1 MKACGTLLRRRLLS
15 YLEMASIYELS
26 NQDELSAGIKA
37 VMQEGKQ
44 ILTNLTQDRYSPKSQ
59 QEMLDSYR
67 FLSELK

>member
-1 MKACGTLLRRRLLS
+1 
-15 YLEMASIYELS
+15 MASIYELS